1 MTNYTN
7 IITVDGD
14 EWKVEIDSE
23 GVYLRE
29 LGKRG
34 RKIMFSLEMRDRIDR
49 EYLGYLDKMRAEEK
63 AIAAVIKEPAND
75 CSYPLI
81 IA

>member
-23 GVYLRE
+23 GVYLRA
-29 LGKRG
+29 LGQGG
-34 RKIMFSLEMRDRIDR
+34 RTILISLEMRDQINR
-49 EYLGYLDKMRAEEK
+49 EYLGYLIQKRTEK
-63 AIAAVIKEPAND
+63 KAVAAIIKIPANEN
-75 CSYPLI
+75 PLADI
-81 IA
+81 VA